1 MNRLKKAWKQCNN
14 NDGVAMVVALVVG
27 VVIMVFCLSM
37 LLVTYTLFAQTSRQT
52 TQLQC
57 KLLAQSYSEALD
69 KEFKKKTEDSEL
81 QKYLGEMIK
90 DGTWIS
96 ADDDVEEIPPGSF
109 REVSMEIDQSDSNVA
124 VGYSIVT
131 TFSYESNESED
142 DEGLIPGTDDDD
154 QDDTD
159 NPTDPDPS
167 GPDEPPAPTG
177 GSYIVHATIQCTRGD
192 GNDRDV
198 QSYLLES
205 QYLVSVSVD
214 S

>member
-69 KEFKKKTEDSEL
+69 KEFSKKAEDSEL
-81 QKYLGEMIK
+81 QKYLADMIK
-90 DGTWIS
+90 DGSWMS
-96 ADDDVEEIPPGSF
+96 EDDDSEEAGPGSYS
-109 REVSMEIDQSDSNVA
+109 EVTMEIDQSASNVA
-124 VGYSIVT
+124 VGYTIVT
-131 TFSYESNESED
+131 TFTYENNDSEED
-142 DEGLIPGTDDDD
+142 DEPLPGTDDDD
-154 QDDTD
+154 QDDTGND
-159 NPTDPDPS
+159 PETDPTN
-167 GPDEPPAPTG
+167 PDEPTQVG
-177 GSYIVHATIQCTRGD
+177 GSYIVHAVIQCMRGD
-192 GNDRDV
+192 GNGRDV

-205 QYLVSVSVD
+205 QYVVSVSSD